1 LSNTNA
7 TKKKKKEKKERQT
20 PQWPKE
26 KGQKDKQHAHI
37 STDRVTRTPQIIASC
52 PFFHD
57 IVYIKKNENT
67 KVTIRS
73 RKWKDRQYN
82 SQNNKLLS

>member
-1 LSNTNA
+1 MDIPEAVNQRIHTIIVKMTSNDLHNNTQKTRA
-7 TKKKKKEKKERQT
+7 

-57 IVYIKKNENT
+57 IVYIKKM
-67 KVTIRS
+67 KIL
-73 RKWKDRQYN
+73 K
-82 SQNNKLLS
+82 